1 MLQLDLRIDNDYY
14 LSQQLLPV
22 VSRLC
27 DPIDGTDAGIIAEFL
42 GIEGIVKR
50 SNNINRSIKTNQDAT
65 NFNTAFATGE
75 HRFDNC
81 QPFKFNC
88 PYECCGK
95 EIELRHLFSIWNNNF
110 ITNNINLKQY
120 TDEQL
125 FNLSI
130 SKCLHC
136 QRIFPKLDFYLE
148 LILSKQISQEINAFY
163 EHLVICDD
171 NVCSYR
177 TNYRSGLT
185 NGKHLICP
193 KCGSGNLQPV
203 RSEHILYQQ
212 LTFFHH
218 LFDLEGSLARFNSL
232 PYTGSNEQRGM

>member
-50 SNNINRSIKTNQDAT
+50 SNNISRSIKTNQDLT
-65 NFNTAFATGE
+65 SYNNTFAGDE

-81 QPFKFNC
+81 QPFKFHC
-88 PYECCGK
+88 PYEGCGK
-95 EIELRHLFSIWNNNF
+95 EVELRHLFSIWNKNF
-110 ITNNINLKQY
+110 ILNNVNYKQY
-120 TDEQL
+120 SDDEL
-125 FNLSI
+125 FNMSI

-136 QRIFPKLDFYLE
+136 QRTFPKLDFYLD
-148 LILSKQISQEINAFY
+148 LVLSQQINQAINTFY
-163 EHLVICDD
+163 QHLVICDD

-177 TNYRSGLT
+177 TNYQSGLT

-193 KCGSGNLQPV
+193 KCGNGNLQPV
-203 RSEHILYQQ
+203 RSEHFLYQQ

-218 LFDLEGSLARFNSL
+218 LFDLEGSLARFNGL
-232 PYTGSNEQRGM
+232 PVANNEHRGM